1 MYEIKYRRLSEMAKD
16 QTRNQHYI
24 PRFYLKEFATNDTY
38 GKKGKEQ
45 VYIYDKKSEK
55 SEPRN
60 IKKIAKENYLYSPK
74 DSNGNRSMYMEKR
87 LGDMENLISLIWND
101 FSNDFI
107 DLENYNTKKVMAM
120 FISSLILRHPD
131 NLEKNENSRN
141 FLIND
146 IIKHNHLN
154 NKKVAF
160 IVNGEEHP
168 FDISEL
174 TKKATE
180 YEKSMFFVENIDYF
194 MNEFSEI
201 FMKKKWSIII
211 SEEKKFITSDNPI
224 IIDNN
229 LTNIFGLNTQGTII
243 LFPISPKR
251 LLQLEDYTDDNEK
264 EEVSYHPINE
274 DHHSLYNHIIWNSS
288 DNHILANKNFEDI
301 LNEIYNYIEKNKENR

>member
-1 MYEIKYRRLSEMAKD
+1 MAKN

-24 PRFYLKEFATNDTY
+24 PRFYLKEFATNETY
-38 GKKGKEQ
+38 GKKGNEQ
-45 VYIYDKKSEK
+45 VYIYDKKTEK
-55 SEPRN
+55 SEIRN

-74 DSNGNRSMYMEKR
+74 DSNGNRSMYMENK
-87 LGDMENLISLIWND
+87 LGEIENLVSLIWND

-107 DLENYNTKKVMAM
+107 NLENYNIKKVMAL
-120 FISSLILRHPD
+120 FLSSLILRHPN
-131 NLEKNENSRN
+131 NLERNENSSN
-141 FLIND
+141 FLINE
-146 IIKHNHLN
+146 IIKHNPPN

-160 IVNGEEHP
+160 IVNGKEYL

-174 TKKATE
+174 TKKVTE
-180 YEKSMFFVENIDYF
+180 YEKSIFFVENIDYF

-224 IIDNN
+224 IIHNN

-251 LLQLEDYTDDNEK
+251 LLQLEDYTDVDEK
-264 EEVSYHPINE
+264 REVTYHPINE
-274 DHHSLYNHIIWNSS
+274 EHHSLYNHIIWNSS
-288 DNHILANKNFEDI
+288 DKHILANKIFEDI
-301 LNEIYNYIEKNKENR
+301 INEIYNYIEKNKVNR